1 MLMVRGGG
9 AGGVKQWDGRSQ
21 SASPA
26 VAMTTMHCITGS
38 ITSSGSECA
47 HQRRAK
53 LTRGTTVDV
62 SIDQASAGATTNI
75 SVIDL
80 AV

>member
-1 MLMVRGGG
+1 MLMVRSGGVGGG
-9 AGGVKQWDGRSQ
+9 ARQWGRSQ

-26 VAMTTMHCITGS
+26 VAMTTMHCIT
-38 ITSSGSECA
+38 SEPTHVV

-62 SIDQASAGATTNI
+62 SIDQSSAGATTNI